1 MIPVEMF
8 LETSLPSTN
17 KNERQSAKVVFL
29 FVFLR
34 NHYTIM
40 NSRKINKVLIANRGE
55 IAVRIIKTLSRLHI
69 ASVAVFA
76 DNDANA
82 LHRRM
87 ADEACPLGGGLLKDT
102 YLNVQKIID
111 AALDAGADAIHPG
124 YGFLSENPELAEAC
138 EANNLVFI
146 GPDAHSIRL
155 MGNKI
160 EARKIAVKN
169 DIPVTFGMMGSQD
182 EILEMADK
190 LPYPILIKAAAGG
203 GGKGMHVVWQ
213 KDDLKLE
220 MERASREAEKFFGDG
235 TVFVEQYIENPRHI
249 EVQVLA
255 DHHGNVVH
263 LGERECSIQRRYQ
276 KIIEESPS
284 PSLDEMKRRQIC
296 ETAVKLCKAIGY
308 RNAGTVEFI
317 VDQDLNFYFLEM
329 NTRIQVEHPVT
340 EMRSGIDIVEEQIRI
355 ARGKEMGWTQ
365 DNIQLQG
372 HAIELRIYAENPENG
387 FLPSP
392 GKVTA
397 YHEPQVRGAR
407 VDSSID
413 GTCVVSEAYDP
424 MIAKLVCHGKNRQS
438 ALETAGSALKEFI
451 IQGLT
456 TNKAYIWE
464 VIQNEDFVANQIS
477 TAFCATHHETLL
489 KALNESRKKQSI
501 SDIIAVFL
509 MFDFCKKHIG
519 QHPDNVWEEIGYWR
533 YQMQITVDVEGLKVP
548 VQIHVAEANK
558 ICGMIDGVPFV
569 VEYIQYDNNQ
579 LKIMLNGRTETV
591 YCSINDEQKTIVNF
605 HGLNFTCFRTDQL
618 NEALD
623 YACRDAVN
631 DKSRLV
637 SPMPG
642 KVVKIN
648 VKEGDV
654 VAEGT
659 AMIVVEAMKMEN
671 NIVAT
676 AMAKVKKVLVAE
688 GQMVDNKMQ
697 LIELE

>member
-1 MIPVEMF
+1 
-8 LETSLPSTN
+8 
-17 KNERQSAKVVFL
+17 
-29 FVFLR
+29 
-34 NHYTIM
+34 M

-55 IAVRIIKTLSRLHI
+55 IAVRIIKTLRRLHI

-87 ADEACPLGGGLLKDT
+87 ADEACPLGNGALKDT

-124 YGFLSENPELAEAC
+124 YGFLSESPELVEAC
-138 EANNLVFI
+138 EANNLIFI
-146 GPDAHSIRL
+146 GPDANSIRL

-160 EARKIAVKN
+160 AARKIAVKN
-169 DIPVTFGMMGSQD
+169 GIPVTFGMMGCHE
-182 EILEMADK
+182 EILENADE
-190 LPYPILIKAAAGG
+190 LPYPVLIKAAAGG
-203 GGKGMHVVWQ
+203 GGKGMHIVWN
-213 KDDLKLE
+213 KDDLSLE
-220 MERASREAEKFFGDG
+220 LERATREAEKFFGDG

-255 DHHGNVVH
+255 DHFGNVVH
-263 LGERECSIQRRYQ
+263 LGERECTIQRRYQ

-284 PSLDEMKRRQIC
+284 PTLDEMKRQEIC

-308 RNAGTVEFI
+308 RNAGTVEFL
-317 VDQDLNFYFLEM
+317 VDQNLNFYFLEM

-340 EMRSGIDIVEEQIRI
+340 EMRTGIDIVEEQIRI
-355 ARGKEMGWTQ
+355 ARGKEMGWREE
-365 DNIQLQG
+365 NIQLQG
-372 HAIELRIYAENPENG
+372 HAIELRIYAEDPENG

-413 GTCVVSEAYDP
+413 GACMISEAYDP
-424 MIAKLVCHGKNRQS
+424 MIAKLSCHGKSRQ
-438 ALETAGSALKEFI
+438 AAIDTASSALKEFI

-456 TNKAYIWE
+456 TNKAYLWE
-464 VIQNEDFVANQIS
+464 VIRNEDFIDNNIS
-477 TAFCATHHETLL
+477 TSFCTTHQEVLL
-489 KALNESRKKQSI
+489 KALNESRKNQSVN
-501 SDIIAVFL
+501 DIVAAFL
-509 MFDFCKKHIG
+509 MYDFCKK
-519 QHPDNVWEEIGYWR
+519 QVEQRPDNVWEEIGYWR
-533 YQMQITVDVEGLKVP
+533 YRMQITVDVEGLKIP
-548 VQIHVAEANK
+548 VSLHTAEARK
-558 ICGMIDGVPFV
+558 ICGTIGEAPFLA
-569 VEYIQYDNNQ
+569 EFIQYDKNQ

-591 YCSINDEQKTIVNF
+591 YCSVNDEQKTIVNF
-605 HGLNFTCFRTDQL
+605 RGLNFTCFRTDQL
-618 NEALD
+618 NDTLD
-623 YACRDAVN
+623 YACKESVN

-648 VKEGDV
+648 VKEGDEV
-654 VAEGT
+654 HEG
-659 AMIVVEAMKMEN
+659 MIMMVVEAMKMEN
-671 NIVAT
+671 NIIASGK
-676 AMAKVKKVLVAE
+676 AKVKRILVEE

-697 LIELE
+697 LLELES

>member
-1 MIPVEMF
+1 
-8 LETSLPSTN
+8 
-17 KNERQSAKVVFL
+17 
-29 FVFLR
+29 
-34 NHYTIM
+34 M

-55 IAVRIIKTLSRLHI
+55 IAVRIIKTLRRLHI

-76 DNDANA
+76 DNDAHA
-82 LHRRM
+82 LHRRL
-87 ADEACPLGGGLLKDT
+87 ADEACPLGNGALKDT

-124 YGFLSENPELAEAC
+124 YGFLSESPELAEAC
-138 EANNLVFI
+138 EANNLIFI
-146 GPDAHSIRL
+146 GPDANSIRL

-160 EARKIAVKN
+160 AARKIAVKN
-169 DIPVTFGMMGSQD
+169 DIPVTFGMMGSHE
-182 EILEMADK
+182 EILENADE

-203 GGKGMHVVWQ
+203 GGKGMHIVWD
-213 KDDLKLE
+213 KDDLCPEL
-220 MERASREAEKFFGDG
+220 ERATREAEKFFGDG

-255 DHHGNVVH
+255 DHFGNVVH
-263 LGERECSIQRRYQ
+263 LGERECTIQRRYQ

-284 PSLDEMKRRQIC
+284 PTLNEQKRQQIC
-296 ETAVKLCKAIGY
+296 ETAVRLCKAIGY
-308 RNAGTVEFI
+308 RNAGTVEFL
-317 VDQDLNFYFLEM
+317 VDQNLNFYFLEM

-365 DNIQLQG
+365 ENIQLQG
-372 HAIELRIYAENPENG
+372 HAIELRIYAEDPENG

-413 GTCVVSEAYDP
+413 GACVISEAYDP
-424 MIAKLVCHGKNRQS
+424 MIAKLSCQGKSRQ
-438 ALETAGSALKEFI
+438 AAIDTASSALKEFI

-456 TNKAYIWE
+456 TNKAYLWE
-464 VIQNEDFVANQIS
+464 VIRNEDFINNSIS
-477 TAFCATHHETLL
+477 TSFCSNHQDVLL
-489 KALNESRKKQSI
+489 KALNESRKNQSVN
-501 SDIIAVFL
+501 DIVAAFL
-509 MFDFCKKHIG
+509 MYDFCKK
-519 QHPDNVWEEIGYWR
+519 QVEQRPDNVWEEIGYWR
-533 YQMQITVDVEGLKVP
+533 YQMQITVDVEGTKVP
-548 VQIHVAEANK
+548 VSLRTDEAKK
-558 ICGMIDGVPFV
+558 ICGMIGETPFLA
-569 VEYIQYDNNQ
+569 EFIRYDSNQ

-591 YCSINDEQKTIVNF
+591 YCSVNDEQKTIVNF

-618 NEALD
+618 NDTLN
-623 YACRDAVN
+623 YACKESVN

-648 VKEGDV
+648 VKEGDEV
-654 VAEGT
+654 YEG
-659 AMIVVEAMKMEN
+659 MIMMVVEAMKMEN
-671 NIVAT
+671 NIT
-676 AMAKVKKVLVAE
+676 ASGKAKVKRILVTE

-697 LIELE
+697 LLELDS